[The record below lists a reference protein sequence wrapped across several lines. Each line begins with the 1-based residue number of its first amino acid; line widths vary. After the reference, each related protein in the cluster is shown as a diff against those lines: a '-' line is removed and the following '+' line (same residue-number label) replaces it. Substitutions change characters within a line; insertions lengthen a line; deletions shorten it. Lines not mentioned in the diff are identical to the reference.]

1 MAVDSVRRMKAE
13 EQVAVSP
20 TRPSRSK
27 LSLRVSELPNVSGN
41 GRSLAITLNKALYWI
56 SRRWLPVI
64 TLLLLIF
71 VGLPWLAPLF
81 MKLGWQQ
88 AGEAI
93 YLIYSTQCHQLPQRS
108 FFLFGDSFMLP
119 PSTIQAAWTTSD
131 NPLVLRQFVGN
142 AAVGWKV
149 AWSDRMVYMYTALLI
164 AGLAFW
170 PLRKR
175 LKPLSWQG
183 LLLFLLPM
191 MVDGV
196 THMISDVMGG
206 VWGGFRYTND
216 WLAALTGNAF
226 PVTFYV
232 GDALGSFNSWMR
244 LLSGLLFGIGFVWFI
259 YPRLHAASND
269 TADQIAAKFWRAK
282 PPLEIED

>member
-1 MAVDSVRRMKAE
+1 MAVDSVRMEAD

-20 TRPSRSK
+20 TGSSRSK
-27 LSLRVSELPNVSGN
+27 PSLRVSDLPNVSVN
-41 GRSLAITLNKALYWI
+41 GRSLAVTVNKALYWT

-71 VGLPWLAPLF
+71 IGLPWLAPLF

-108 FFLFGDSFMLP
+108 FFLFGDNFMLP
-119 PSTIQAAWTTSD
+119 PSTIQATWTTSD

-164 AGLAFW
+164 AGLVYW

-183 LLLFLLPM
+183 LLLFLLSM

-206 VWGGFRYTND
+206 IWGGFRYTND

-244 LLSGLLFGIGFVWFI
+244 LLSGLLFGIGFVWFV
-259 YPRLHAASND
+259 YPRLHAAFSD
-269 TADQIAAKFWRAK
+269 TADQIAAKSRRAE
-282 PPLEIED
+282 PPLEIAD